1 MASSYPPSRA
11 ALWAAILWCALLAA
25 ALAFRLGGYPLLD
38 PDEGRNAE
46 VAREMAASNDY
57 LLPQLDGLPYLDKPV
72 LFFAA
77 EAAAMEVLGP
87 TEVAARLPSLLCALL
102 TAGLAGWLAGRL
114 YDRGT
119 AWRAATATAAAPLA
133 VAMGRTVIFDSMLAL
148 WTTLALAAFYLSIEA
163 AVGQGLGLVPRTD
176 ARPYLRWTL
185 LAWGAL
191 ALALLTKGP
200 VALMVV
206 LLPAAVYAAWRRAS
220 RAVWHPAGIAL
231 AALLVAPWLWA
242 VSHQAPGFLGYALL
256 HETWQ
261 RISTDRFQRSQPFW
275 FFLPVLL
282 VGTLPW
288 SIVALARLRRGRR
301 EGRRADP
308 RTVFL
313 LLWLALPFVGFSLSR
328 SKLPH
333 YMLPLVPA
341 VAILAAA
348 GWRERPAAAADPAAS
363 EAPPQI
369 VQRRGDF
376 FPPPWEGGGW
386 GRGEVRRGAVRVPRG
401 ARAAAAVWLLLGAAC
416 LVAAP
421 RLHVAGTA
429 ALVHAARESA
439 AAFGAVAAAAGVA
452 ALALLAWRRR
462 GGRRLA
468 PAAWAILAVP
478 AAAIA
483 VVTMPLLS
491 SFAGRE
497 SGRSAAAAL
506 APLLTPDA
514 EVVGVQIY
522 PASLG
527 FYLGRPILV
536 SSATGKELT
545 SNYLLYFADR
555 ARRAP
560 GSPLRPLGWWRQA
573 LASCPAPRAF
583 VVDSRWAE
591 ARGALA
597 AALPLLTD
605 NGRFATY
612 GPCRPPHEATREA
625 ARQPAAQSLGAA
637 PSGGSS

>member
-1 MASSYPPSRA
+1 MATSYPRSRA

-87 TEVAARLPSLLCALL
+87 TEIAARLPSLLCALL
-102 TAGLAGWLAGRL
+102 TAGLAGWLAARL

-133 VAMGRTVIFDSMLAL
+133 VALGRTVIFDSMLAL
-148 WTTLALAAFYLSIEA
+148 WTTLSLAAFYLAVESAVESAVEA
-163 AVGQGLGLVPRTD
+163 AVESAREGGAAAPGRRT
-176 ARPYLRWTL
+176 LRWTL

-191 ALALLTKGP
+191 AFALLTKGP
-200 VALMVV
+200 VALMVA

-220 RAVWHPAGIAL
+220 RAVWHPAGVAL

-242 VSHQAPGFLGYALL
+242 VSRRAPGFLGYALL

-261 RISTDRFQRSQPFW
+261 RISTDSFQRSQPFW

-288 SIVALARLRRGRR
+288 SVVALARLGRGGR
-301 EGRRADP
+301 EEAGRRADP

-313 LLWLALPFVGFSLSR
+313 LLWIVLPFVGFSLSR

-348 GWRERPAAAADPAAS
+348 GWRSRP
-363 EAPPQI
+363 EA
-369 VQRRGDF
+369 R
-376 FPPPWEGGGW
+376 
-386 GRGEVRRGAVRVPRG
+386 PRG

-429 ALVHAARESA
+429 ALLHAARETA
-439 AAFGAVAAAAGVA
+439 AAFGAVALAAGLA
-452 ALALLAWRRR
+452 ALALLVWRH
-462 GGRRLA
+462 GKARLA
-468 PAAWAILAVP
+468 PAVWATLAVP
-478 AAAIA
+478 AAAL
-483 VVTMPLLS
+483 PLVAFPFLS
-491 SFAGRE
+491 QMAGRE

-573 LASCPAPRAF
+573 LASCPEPRAF

-597 AALPLLTD
+597 AALPLVTD

-612 GPCRPPHEATREA
+612 GPCRPEQQPA
-625 ARQPAAQSLGAA
+625 ARQPAAQPPSLDPA
-637 PSGGSS
+637 PAGGSS